1 MGFSFVFSSYA
12 SSVTIVLAY
21 YFLRETRLAKQIVK
35 EKKTLEIIKTL
46 SNRQRASIITSLY

>member
-1 MGFSFVFSSYA
+1 MGFSFAFSSYA